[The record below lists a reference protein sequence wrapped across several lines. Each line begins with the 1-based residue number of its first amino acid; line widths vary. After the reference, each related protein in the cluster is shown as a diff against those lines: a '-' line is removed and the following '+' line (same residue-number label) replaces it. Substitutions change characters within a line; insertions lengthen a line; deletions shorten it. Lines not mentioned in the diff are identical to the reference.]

1 MKILNSITNLVT
13 MDHLGAKSSRPL
25 EYTREVQ
32 FISTKLFNRNF
43 NEHYETKP
51 FFCELAKTNDIK
63 RWQQEGVPPV
73 ICAKVIDDPKF
84 HLILSYGCTRL
95 NSAFSV
101 AEKEN
106 RDIYVPTFIAPQE
119 WVHIDVSNSYQRP
132 KISLNFLFNSTAWT
146 DQEYISPIRGSF
158 NDDDFCGFS

>member
-25 EYTREVQ
+25 ECTREVQ

-63 RWQQEGVPPV
+63 RWQQEG
-73 ICAKVIDDPKF
+73 
-84 HLILSYGCTRL
+84 
-95 NSAFSV
+95 
-101 AEKEN
+101 
-106 RDIYVPTFIAPQE
+106 
-119 WVHIDVSNSYQRP
+119 VHIDVSNSYQRP